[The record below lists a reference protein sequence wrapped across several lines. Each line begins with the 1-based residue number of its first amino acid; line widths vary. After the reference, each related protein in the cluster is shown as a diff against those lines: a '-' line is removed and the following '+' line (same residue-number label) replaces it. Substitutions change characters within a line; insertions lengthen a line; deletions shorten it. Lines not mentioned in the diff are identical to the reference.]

1 MSDSPRREDSRARRR
16 GSAAVGWG
24 RDATA
29 RARATAERA
38 REWAEAERERSRV
51 VALAFDLAERD
62 RARLGGLLAGALA
75 YRLFLWVLPF
85 SLFTVGALGAITS
98 IDGEAPERDL
108 GQRRAAG
115 LPRGHARRRC
125 PPERLVD
132 RDVHRPLRDAL
143 RGDGRGAG
151 AAHQPRRR
159 LGHAARPRRRRQPV
173 AGLALAPGRRR
184 RDARGVGDG
193 RLAPPRLLRGRSA
206 DHARDDGALLRPLAG
221 GLAAPPPPGERRSG
235 GSMPGALVVALGI
248 QGLQLFTI
256 YYLAGRAERAA
267 SVYGTIGAALTLLLW
282 LFIIARLMVGGA
294 ILNAELSAHTTRPR
308 RPFDA

>member
-16 GSAAVGWG
+16 GSEAVGWG

-38 REWAEAERERSRV
+38 RDWAEAERERSRV

-98 IDGEAPERDL
+98 IDGEAPEEISDNVGLRGFL
-108 GQRRAAG
+108 GDTLADGARQSGWWIAMFIGLFAMLYAGMGAVRA
-115 LPRGHARRRC
+115 LRISHAASWGMR
-125 PPERLVD
+125 PERGGGN
-132 RDVHRPLRDAL
+132 PLRGSLWLLAV
-143 RGDGRGAG
+143 
-151 AAHQPRRR
+151 
-159 LGHAARPRRRRQPV
+159 V
-173 AGLALAPGRRR
+173 AGTLVVSGM
-184 RDARGVGDG
+184 VGW
-193 RLAPPRLLRGRSA
+193 LRHVSF
-206 DHARDDGALLRPLAG
+206 AG
-221 GLAAPPPPGERRSG
+221 GLLATLAMTAFYFFLWLEISRRLPHRAATLRRL
-235 GSMPGALVVALGI
+235 MPGALVFALGI

-256 YYLAGRAERAA
+256 YYLAGRAQRAA
-267 SVYGTIGAALTLLLW
+267 SVYGTIGTALTLLLW

-294 ILNAELSAHTTRPR
+294 MLNAQLSVTHDRAEGPS
-308 RPFDA
+308 DE

>member
-29 RARATAERA
+29 RARAAAERA
-38 REWAEAERERSRV
+38 RDWAEAERERSRV

-98 IDGEAPERDL
+98 IDGEAPEEISDSVGLRGFL
-108 GQRRAAG
+108 GDTLADGARQSGWWIAMFIGLFAMLYAGMGAVRALRISHAAAWG
-115 LPRGHARRRC
+115 MRPARGGGGS
-125 PPERLVD
+125 
-132 RDVHRPLRDAL
+132 PLRGSLWLLAV
-143 RGDGRGAG
+143 
-151 AAHQPRRR
+151 
-159 LGHAARPRRRRQPV
+159 V
-173 AGLALAPGRRR
+173 AGTLVVSGM
-184 RDARGVGDG
+184 VGW
-193 RLAPPRLLRGRSA
+193 LRHVSF
-206 DHARDDGALLRPLAG
+206 AG
-221 GLAAPPPPGERRSG
+221 GLLTTLAMTALYFALWLEVSRRLPHRAATPRGL
-235 GSMPGALVVALGI
+235 MPGALVVALGI

-294 ILNAELSAHTTRPR
+294 ILNAELSVVHDQAEE
-308 RPFDA
+308 AV